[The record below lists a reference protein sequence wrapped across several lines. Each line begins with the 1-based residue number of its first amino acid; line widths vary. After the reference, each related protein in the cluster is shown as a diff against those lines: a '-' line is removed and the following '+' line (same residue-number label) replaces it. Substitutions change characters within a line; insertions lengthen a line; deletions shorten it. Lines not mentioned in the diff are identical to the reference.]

1 MRRIKENLIQILMV
15 ITTIVMI
22 ILRFLLNEK
31 GRVNPDSIRYM
42 RTANVF
48 PIIDNTVTPLGYPLS
63 LKFFIEFLM
72 GFHTSGYHSR
82 AVGAWATGL
91 PAAGRRPFKFLVLGS
106 TWPPVKIAAMALNK
120 MAPYGLGALILT
132 DNLVMEQRP
141 KEQHPFRQ
149 HQFLML

>member
-15 ITTIVMI
+15 IATFVMI

-63 LKFFIEFLM
+63 LKFFTLF
-72 GFHTSGYHSR
+72 GF
-82 AVGAWATGL
+82 AMCIKGL
-91 PAAGRRPFKFLVLGS
+91 KTV
-106 TWPPVKIAAMALNK
+106 VK
-120 MAPYGLGALILT
+120 P
-132 DNLVMEQRP
+132 
-141 KEQHPFRQ
+141 
-149 HQFLML
+149 